1 MKLKTLIINMCNIPK
16 ETLIPEKVKA
26 NYERIK
32 NGLAQIK
39 NKLTNSDGICI

>member
-1 MKLKTLIINMCNIPK
+1 MNIIIWKTKLKTLMINMFNIPK

-32 NGLAQIK
+32 NGLA
-39 NKLTNSDGICI
+39 